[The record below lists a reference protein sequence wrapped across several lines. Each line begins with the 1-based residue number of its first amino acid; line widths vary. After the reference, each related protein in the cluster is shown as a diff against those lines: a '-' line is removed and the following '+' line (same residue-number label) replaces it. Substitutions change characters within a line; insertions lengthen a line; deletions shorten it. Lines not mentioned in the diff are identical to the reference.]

1 CMRRVLQPFAIE
13 PINPFAAEMQAN
25 IKALGGNGL
34 GLLDAEGA
42 GKELSTCLE
51 SSGMDPSEE
60 NRQKWR
66 EFCYGLENLGEYC
79 SAVLMEEEALKFT
92 SSAGRTL
99 PQILSDAGVESSMRV
114 DQGFVP
120 LNSFG
125 EKATEGIVLLEERCE
140 DFYASGVRIAKWRT
154 QVECNLEMPT
164 DVSVWENTDCLA
176 RAARVCQAGH
186 GRTGRTGSQGSH
198 ALPGGRQNMKP
209 MFHLASPV
217 QNLTESRLA
226 L

>member
-1 CMRRVLQPFAIE
+1 MECRVTQ
-13 PINPFAAEMQAN
+13 Q
-25 IKALGGNGL
+25 
-34 GLLDAEGA
+34 
-42 GKELSTCLE
+42 
-51 SSGMDPSEE
+51 
-60 NRQKWR
+60 
-66 EFCYGLENLGEYC
+66 
-79 SAVLMEEEALKFT
+79 
-92 SSAGRTL
+92 
-99 PQILSDAGVESSMRV
+99 RV
-114 DQGFVP
+114 CDCQ
-120 LNSFG
+120 
-125 EKATEGIVLLEERCE
+125 
-140 DFYASGVRIAKWRT
+140 
-154 QVECNLEMPT
+154 CNLEMPT